1 MPCRPPPPTE
11 QCIGSLYKQCEYPC
25 SVTVRVPAAP
35 TPGMDVAA
43 PDAAVAAKNAVAAA
57 VVAVEAATEAV
68 AAATEAIVSVAEAV
82 SAPAQ
87 AISCEPLCIPR
98 TGAARRGVPAGSGS
112 GSGSGGSSSSGKT
125 HKRLLKMLVPQR
137 ARLAGAAGA

>member
-1 MPCRPPPPTE
+1 MPRSLPPPTE
-11 QCIGSLYKQCEYPC
+11 QCIGSLYKQCEHSCP
-25 SVTVRVPAAP
+25 VAVRMPAVPPAL
-35 TPGMDVAA
+35 GMDVVA
-43 PDAAVAAKNAVAAA
+43 PDAAVAAKNAVEAA

-82 SAPAQ
+82 SAPAAASPRMQ
-87 AISCEPLCIPR
+87 LCGPEA
-98 TGAARRGVPAGSGS
+98 GMARPGMQGGSGS
-112 GSGSGGSSSSGKT
+112 GSGKT